1 MNKTLIHPLYHFYR
15 TSSQPCPY
23 LDGRT
28 ERKIITELTPQGGT
42 TTLYNDLSRAGFRR
56 SHQLAYRPACPSC
69 DSCRPV
75 RIDAELFTPGRSDR
89 RLAQTNAD
97 LHIFEVEPIASV
109 EQYRLFMRYQ
119 YARHGDSDMAGMS
132 FGDYRAMIED
142 SPVDTLLVVLRD
154 SAGRLMGVC
163 LTDELDDGASAVYSF
178 YDPDEKRRSLG
189 TWLVLA
195 LIERVR
201 YLRQRYVYLG
211 YWIEESRKMG
221 YKARFRPLE
230 ALGPDGWAPIEVK
243 AGDQIG
249 RR

>member
-1 MNKTLIHPLYHFYR
+1 MNKPLVTTLQHFYR

-23 LDGRT
+23 VAGRV
-28 ERKIITELTPQGGT
+28 ERKVITELAMHRSLD
-42 TTLYNDLSRAGFRR
+42 LYNDLSRAGFRR

-69 DSCRPV
+69 SSCRPV
-75 RIDAELFTPGRSDR
+75 RIDAALFMPGRSHR
-89 RLAQTNAD
+89 RLAQINAD
-97 LHIFEVEPIASV
+97 LTILEIEPIASV

-142 SPVDTLLVVLRD
+142 SPVDTLLIALRD
-154 SAGRLMGVC
+154 QAGKLMGIC
-163 LTDELDDGASAVYSF
+163 LTDELDDGVSAVYSF
-178 YDPDEKRRSLG
+178 YEPDEKRRSLG

-201 YLRQRYVYLG
+201 HLCQRYVYLG

-221 YKARFRPLE
+221 YKTRFQPLE
-230 ALGPDGWAPIEVK
+230 ALGPSGWAPLDAVAE
-243 AGDQIG
+243 
-249 RR
+249 

>member
-1 MNKTLIHPLYHFYR
+1 MNKTLIQPLHHFYR

-23 LDGRT
+23 VGGRI
-28 ERKIITELTPQGGT
+28 ERKIITELGAPGAA
-42 TTLYNDLSRAGFRR
+42 TLYNDLSRAGFRR

-69 DSCRPV
+69 SACRPV
-75 RIDAELFTPGRSDR
+75 RIDAGLFAASRSHR
-89 RLAQTNAD
+89 RLAQINAD
-97 LHIFEVEPIASV
+97 LTILEIEPIASV

-142 SPVDTLLVVLRD
+142 SPVDTLLIALRD
-154 SAGRLMGVC
+154 PSGKLMGIC
-163 LTDELDDGASAVYSF
+163 LTDELDDGVSAVYSF
-178 YDPDEKRRSLG
+178 YEPDEKRRSLG

-201 YLRQRYVYLG
+201 HLGQRYVYLG

-221 YKARFRPLE
+221 YKTRFRPLE
-230 ALGPDGWAPIEVK
+230 ALGPVGWAPMDTVAE
-243 AGDQIG
+243 
-249 RR
+249 